1 MDGSAV
7 TQALMG
13 MAGGGGAQPGQGPA
27 GAGAPGAAPPGGAP
41 PGPGGAP
48 PGAGPGGPG
57 GGQPDP
63 QELVKQGMLA
73 LFMGLSSMGLQETA
87 NDIVQR
93 LQKRMERL
101 QKSSPQ
107 GRQGAAANQALPT
120 GGPPGVG
127 PMPGANGV

>member
-13 MAGGGGAQPGQGPA
+13 LAGGGAPPGQGPA
-27 GAGAPGAAPPGGAP
+27 GAQGPPSAAPPGG
-41 PGPGGAP
+41 GAP
-48 PGAGPGGPG
+48 PTGGPPGAG

-63 QELVKQGMLA
+63 QELVKHGLLA

-107 GRQGAAANQALPT
+107 GRQGAAANSALPGSS

-127 PMPGANGV
+127 PMPGSPGV

>member
-13 MAGGGGAQPGQGPA
+13 MAGGGAQPGQGQA
-27 GAGAPGAAPPGGAP
+27 GASPQGA
-41 PGPGGAP
+41 AP
-48 PGAGPGGPG
+48 PGAGPGGPGAPPSPGAGG

-63 QELVKQGMLA
+63 QELVKQGLMA

-107 GRQGAAANQALPT
+107 GRQGAAANQALPP

-127 PMPGANGV
+127 PMPGSPGV